1 MDDFR
6 WATIAT
12 LDPERRGQARL
23 QLQSALQWIARL
35 ERSFSGEGVGDDV
48 ALRWRDDRDA
58 IATRRFGDG
67 VEVEMRVEDL
77 VMQFTEHGASSSHT
91 LELDEHTPA
100 HVEAWI
106 LIELLHRGL
115 DRERFSKALPYDV
128 SSLMSGDAV
137 EFSPGEHR
145 DELQALG
152 GAVRAAAAAI
162 VRAGARDVTMSA
174 RALSLEGETEGRR
187 FGFTLGIGPGAEPS
201 FHVVDPDGRRT
212 TLRASEVPDDDA
224 AGALDRFFAA
234 GSVIPTLH

>member
-1 MDDFR
+1 MQEFR

-12 LDPERRGQARL
+12 LDPERGGEARL
-23 QLQSALQWIARL
+23 QFQSALQWIARL
-35 ERSFSGEGVGDDV
+35 ERSFTEPASGDDV
-48 ALRWRDDRDA
+48 ALSWRDGRDA

-77 VMQFTEHGASSSHT
+77 AMRFTEHGASSSHM

-115 DRERFSKALPYDV
+115 DRDRFSKALPYDV
-128 SSLMSGDAV
+128 SDMMSGDAV
-137 EFSPGEHR
+137 EFSPSEHR

-162 VRAGARDVTMSA
+162 ARAGARDVAVSA
-174 RALSLEGETEGRR
+174 RELSLEGEADGRR
-187 FGFTLGIGPGAEPS
+187 LGFTLGAGRGAEPS
-201 FHVVDPDGRRT
+201 FYIVGADGRRT
-212 TLRASEVPDDDA
+212 TLRASELPDQDP
-224 AGALDRFFAA
+224 AGAVDRFFAS
-234 GSVIPTLH
+234 GPTVSTLH